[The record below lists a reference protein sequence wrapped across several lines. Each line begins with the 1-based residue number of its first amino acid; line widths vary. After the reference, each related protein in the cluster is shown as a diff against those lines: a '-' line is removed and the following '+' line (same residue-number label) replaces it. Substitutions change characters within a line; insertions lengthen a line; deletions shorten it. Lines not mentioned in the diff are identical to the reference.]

1 MFTALRHSCA
11 NCFPRVIYTV
21 LDAGNYISTT
31 TLKGVVLPGSPAIF
45 SLQPAAYDAVST
57 KVLLPA
63 TALTDG
69 TAGSWER
76 FSLQAYDDAFGN
88 VNRTVHRMDTFDFF
102 IAGSTGAV
110 EFTGSCYK
118 TWDGV
123 SRFS

>member
-1 MFTALRHSCA
+1 M
-11 NCFPRVIYTV
+11 IYTV

-45 SLQPAAYDAVST
+45 SVQPAAYDAVST

-76 FSLQAYDDAFGN
+76 FSLQAYDAFGN

-110 EFTGSCYK
+110 EFTGSGYN